1 MKLKLLFVIAAAGL
15 LLRIFYVSTLPEETA
30 FPDSERY
37 NVIAG
42 ELLRGEGFKSP
53 LTAPLYPLF
62 LAGVYSVFG
71 RSFFAVRASQAFLGA
86 LSILIVFFLTEQI
99 SSKRAGIIAASIF
112 AVYPFFIFFSG
123 LLLTETLFIFI
134 LLGFILF
141 LGRLLKNPTGRNA
154 LAAGIAGG
162 VSVLIKPA
170 MFYFIFISLIYYLAA
185 RRNKKIAIGFCVL
198 TAAFLI
204 TISPWPLYNLA
215 RHGRPDLLPASSIT
229 LYESFNPEAT
239 GGPAIHLIRWT
250 REMRRMDGDELER
263 YFRAEALR
271 FIKENPARAVH
282 LALIKQAR
290 FWSPVPNFSEYRNIR
305 YGLISFFSYVPVLI
319 LCLWMVFSNRK
330 NWNVFSHLCLPVIFF
345 ALLHAVMV
353 GSIRYR
359 VPVDPFIIILAATKI
374 DQLARNRSIL
384 NQSCPDL

>member
-1 MKLKLLFVIAAAGL
+1 MKPRILLVIVAAGF
-15 LLRIFYVSTLPEETA
+15 LLRIFYVSTLPEQTA

-37 NVIAG
+37 DAIAG
-42 ELLRGEGFKSP
+42 DILRGEGFKST

-86 LSILIVFFLTEQI
+86 LSILIIFLLAEEI
-99 SSKRAGIIAASIF
+99 SSKRAGIIAAAIF
-112 AVYPFFIFFSG
+112 AVYPFFIFFTG

-141 LGRLLKNPTGRNA
+141 IGRFLKHPSNRSA

-170 MFYFIFISLIYYLAA
+170 MFYFVFISIIYYLAA
-185 RRNKKIAIGFCVL
+185 RRNKKIAAGLCVL
-198 TAAFLI
+198 AAAFLI
-204 TISPWPLYNLA
+204 TISPWPVYNLA
-215 RHGRPDLLPASSIT
+215 KHGRPDLLPASSIT

-239 GGPAIHLIRWT
+239 GGPAIHLIQWT
-250 REMRRMDGDELER
+250 PEMRRMDGEELER
-263 YFRAEALR
+263 HFRTEALR
-271 FIKENPARAVH
+271 FIRQNPARALH

-290 FWSPVPNFSEYRNIR
+290 FWSPVPNFSEYRNLR
-305 YGLISFFSYVPVLI
+305 YGLISFFSYVPVLF
-319 LCLWMVFSNRK
+319 LCLWMVFSNKK
-330 NWNVFSHLCLPVIFF
+330 NWNAFSHLCMPVIFF

-359 VPVDPFIIILAATKI
+359 IPVDPFIIILAGVKI
-374 DQLARNRSIL
+374 DQLARNRSTLIDK
-384 NQSCPDL
+384 PA